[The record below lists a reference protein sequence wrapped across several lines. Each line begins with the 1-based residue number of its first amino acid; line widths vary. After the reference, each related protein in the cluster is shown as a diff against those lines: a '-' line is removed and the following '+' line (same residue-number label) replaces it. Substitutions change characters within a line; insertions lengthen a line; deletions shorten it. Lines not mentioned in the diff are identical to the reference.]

1 MIFPHKSRTR
11 YIAHNPT
18 GELVWVITTK
28 IKKIIKNKSYESNR
42 RTNPN
47 QLGNI

>member
-1 MIFPHKSRTR
+1 MILPRKSRTR

-18 GELVWVITTK
+18 GELVWVITK
-28 IKKIIKNKSYESNR
+28 YIKNKQNKSYESNS

-47 QLGNI
+47 